1 MGELVKY
8 EGFEIADPKIIKE
21 NISENFEGLT
31 PSFITIKMPT
41 GGSTTFEVDEEAV
54 KSVEGIIVD
63 HYAIRMLYMEK
74 FGAGEKHPPV
84 CKSINGMEGQGIC
97 EENGEDSCLCVDCDY
112 NQWGSFKKFIDNAD
126 DSNKKACQEK
136 HRIFILRSGELLP
149 VLLPL
154 PATSLEPL
162 KLYMTKIA
170 QKGKHYST
178 VITKISLEKVTSK
191 GGLNYAKAVFQKLGD
206 VPEDKTKEIISLK
219 KFLKPYCRNKP
230 IEAQEATGEEA
241 F

>member
-1 MGELVKY
+1 MDKLVKY
-8 EGFEIADPKIIKE
+8 EGFEIVDPKIIKE

-31 PSFITIKMPT
+31 PSFITIKIPT
-41 GGSTTFEVDEEAV
+41 GGSTVFEIDEETA

-63 HYAIRMLYMEK
+63 HYAIRILYMEK

-84 CKSINGMEGQGIC
+84 CKSTNGVAGEGMC
-97 EENGEDSCLCVDCDY
+97 EENGEAGCVCVDCDY
-112 NQWGSFKKFIDNAD
+112 NQWGSFKEFIDNTD

-136 HRIFILRSGELLP
+136 HRIFMLRSGELLP

-178 VITKISLEKVTSK
+178 VITKISLEKATSK
-191 GGLNYAKAVFQKLGD
+191 NGLVYAKAVLQKLGD
-206 VPEDKTKEIISLK
+206 IPEDKTKEIMSLK

-230 IEAQEATGEEA
+230 IEAQEGTEEEA